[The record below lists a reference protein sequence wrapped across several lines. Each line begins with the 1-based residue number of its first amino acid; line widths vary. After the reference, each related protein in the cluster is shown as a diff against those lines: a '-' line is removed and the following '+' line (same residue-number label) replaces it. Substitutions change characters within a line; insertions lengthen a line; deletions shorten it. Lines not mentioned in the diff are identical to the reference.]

1 MHCNL
6 YWSQLIVVKP
16 RVNIEL
22 YSLFLLLTYGCVCHV
37 TSFLR
42 WMSDNKYLPSALKF
56 KRSGTI
62 KVADFILPS
71 SQHKVTLLGKR
82 HRNSDSL
89 SSICSFVLL
98 LMLPSVLHR
107 LFSSSLFYISSSH
120 TTSLHF
126 SLVSST
132 FFLSRLLLI
141 YFYSTR
147 WFKYDWDYLCVNK
160 SQPPCIF
167 SIVTV
172 LWTKKPGFDSTI
184 KRDFIFSENPDQ
196 IWVPSSLRFDGYW
209 QLDLRG

>member
-1 MHCNL
+1 
-6 YWSQLIVVKP
+6 
-16 RVNIEL
+16 
-22 YSLFLLLTYGCVCHV
+22 
-37 TSFLR
+37 
-42 WMSDNKYLPSALKF
+42 
-56 KRSGTI
+56 
-62 KVADFILPS
+62 
-71 SQHKVTLLGKR
+71 
-82 HRNSDSL
+82 
-89 SSICSFVLL
+89 

-132 FFLSRLLLI
+132 FFLSRLLRI

-147 WFKYDWDYLCVNK
+147 WFKYDRDYLCVNK

-184 KRDFIFSENPDQ
+184 KRDFFSSPKIQ
-196 IWVPSSLRFDGYW
+196 TRFGVHPAS
-209 QLDLRG
+209 GSMGTGS